1 MKVINRL
8 FDWFL
13 GIFVSFDMWKEARD
27 KKAIV
32 EIMEAEK
39 IIAELERDIFYI
51 KRTGKGFKEQKD

>member
-1 MKVINRL
+1 MKLIGKL

-13 GIFVSFDMWKEARD
+13 GIFVSFDIWRESQD

-39 IIAELERDIFYI
+39 MVAELERDIEYI
-51 KRTGKGFKEQKD
+51 RRTGKKFKEQND

>member
-1 MKVINRL
+1 MKLISKL

-13 GIFVSFDMWKEARD
+13 GIFVSFDMWREARD

-39 IIAELERDIFYI
+39 MIAELERDIFYI
-51 KRTGKGFKEQKD
+51 KRTGKGFKEQND

>member
-1 MKVINRL
+1 
-8 FDWFL
+8 
-13 GIFVSFDMWKEARD
+13 MWKEARD